1 MREGERINSL
11 TALVVRKGG
20 KGNLETLTG
29 TSGPVGEVRLP
40 IEFLTQKPNIVEDF
54 KDELKLQRGTD
65 WHLLICVAD
74 QYSLVYMYV
83 FLLCIFVGNV
93 IIMTTHQEGFYFVTH
108 LVVCRVR
115 RYYLARYARTEK
127 SVKDLNLSVDL
138 LKKESAKLLQRTAL
152 AEKEM
157 KYGHTE
163 LQYVLLVKERMC
175 HFITAEY
182 ARSSLISIN
191 VYIGALEA
199 NFNNWQN
206 QHTRLKPVLLV
217 ASMASNLKRQRSAL
231 NKRIVKINEL
241 GVPV

>member
-1 MREGERINSL
+1 MWLLWLLYCLWSE
-11 TALVVRKGG
+11 LVFSMLFSV
-20 KGNLETLTG
+20 
-29 TSGPVGEVRLP
+29 SHVS
-40 IEFLTQKPNIVEDF
+40 IEFVLVSI
-54 KDELKLQRGTD
+54 KLN
-65 WHLLICVAD
+65 CF
-74 QYSLVYMYV
+74 LV
-83 FLLCIFVGNV
+83 LQ
-93 IIMTTHQEGFYFVTH
+93 HQEGFYFVTH

-115 RYYLARYARTEK
+115 RYYLVEQSRCITYLCSYVLLFSNSDASRALALVCVLTSYQFCIKSCIYLQCIFCYFFHLFTWIYMKARYARTEK

-138 LKKESAKLLQRTAL
+138 LKKESVKLLQRTAL

-163 LQYVLLVKERMC
+163 LQYVSLVKERMC

-182 ARSSLISIN
+182 AKSSLISIN

-217 ASMASNLKRQRSAL
+217 CYLSLFLSSNLR
-231 NKRIVKINEL
+231 
-241 GVPV
+241 